1 MMQELIDKYAWVLGV
16 LALFGFEL
24 APIKF
29 NPISWIG
36 SLLGKVLGISKIN
49 DRLDVLEKNMNS
61 KINDRLDVLEK
72 NMNSNE
78 LDRIKY
84 EILQFSGSLRNGLN
98 RTETDYRHIEAIFTK
113 YKGMGG
119 NTYIM
124 HEMEYIRDC
133 HDKGRIM

>member
-1 MMQELIDKYAWVLGV
+1 MKQLCWSKIILEV
-16 LALFGFEL
+16 

-29 NPISWIG
+29 NPITIVG
-36 SLLGKVLGISKIN
+36 SLLGRVLGISKIDERL
-49 DRLDVLEKNMNS
+49 DRLERNVDA
-61 KINDRLDVLEK
+61 
-72 NMNSNE
+72 NE

-98 RTETDYRHIEAIFTK
+98 RSEVDYQHIEAVFTK
-113 YKGMGG
+113 YKNMGG

-133 HDKGRIM
+133 HDKGRIL

>member
-1 MMQELIDKYAWVLGV
+1 MDKIQELINDYTWLIGL
-16 LALFGFEL
+16 LALLGLEV

-29 NPISWIG
+29 NPITIIG
-36 SLLGKVLGISKIN
+36 SLLGKVLGISKI
-49 DRLDVLEKNMNS
+49 DERLDRLEKNV
-61 KINDRLDVLEK
+61 DA
-72 NMNSNE
+72 NE

-98 RTETDYRHIEAIFTK
+98 RSEVDYQHIEAVFTK
-113 YKGMGG
+113 YKNMGG

-133 HDKGRIM
+133 HDKGRIL